1 MPPLIYAVRYSEGG
15 QPSQMMR
22 KGKTT
27 VLARLKRYCHAQ
39 GEENEAVGKVDDNLV
54 DYKNLKKAFHR

>member
-1 MPPLIYAVRYSEGG
+1 
-15 QPSQMMR
+15 MMR